1 MEIFEKLWELINFSY
16 LLAVILLVWV
26 VLTYIIL
33 NPTRIM
39 KILVHLLSGVLLGVV
54 WYLLNLCTPEVMI
67 VSFLS
72 SILMYNWVIKVLLDK
87 LGITYNNDRGII

>member
-33 NPTRIM
+33 NPTRIV
-39 KILVHLLSGVLLGVV
+39 KILVHLVSGVLLGLL
-54 WYLLNLCTPEVMI
+54 WFMLNLTSIEILV

-72 SILMYNWVIKVLLDK
+72 SIMMYNWVLKILLDK
-87 LGITYNNDRGII
+87 LGMNYNNDRGVI

>member
-33 NPTRIM
+33 NPTRIV
-39 KILVHLLSGVLLGVV
+39 KILVHLVSGVLLGLL
-54 WYLLNLCTPEVMI
+54 WFMLNLTSIEVLV

-72 SILMYNWVIKVLLDK
+72 SIMMYNWVLKILLDK
-87 LGITYNNDRGII
+87 LGMNYNNDRGVI